1 MDDLDEYWDAYY
13 EWLIDQLDT
22 HIDNQLSYLL
32 ICLNNTPF
40 EPSLQEDKDISERAA
55 YMRLE
60 FLDTYSEDIDSEILD
75 ELESLMLNKETSM
88 LEIIL
93 FMSRELD
100 EIAED
105 ATGYSIPLWF
115 TTLLD
120 NIGILQYTN
129 EDWKQRTGTLI
140 SKRCYD
146 VSQRIGDRRF
156 FYWKREK
163 WRGKNWDSLGLW
175 LQLNQWAMKNYDL
188 GFHA

>member
-22 HIDNQLSYLL
+22 HIYNQLSYLL
-32 ICLNNTPF
+32 ICLNGIPF
-40 EPSLQEDKDISERAA
+40 EPLLQEDKDISERAA

-60 FLDTYSEDIDSEILD
+60 FLDTYSEDVDSEVID
-75 ELESLMLNKETSM
+75 ELEILMLNGKTSM

-93 FMSRELD
+93 FMARELD

-105 ATGYSIPLWF
+105 ATGYSVSLWF

-120 NIGILQYTN
+120 NIGVLQYTN
-129 EDWKQRTGTLI
+129 ADWKQGTGSFI
-140 SKRCYD
+140 AKRCHD
-146 VSQRIGDRRF
+146 VSQRISDRRF

-163 WRGKNWDSLGLW
+163 WRGKYWDSLGLW